1 MLVEGSPSWGRLDG
15 GSVVLDSGERL
26 DEATAHFLAPVEPTK
41 IIATHLTYR
50 SRVEEYAAR
59 TPPEPSYFMKP
70 PTTLNGHRG
79 QLRRPRGARFLN
91 YEGEVAVVIGRAMH
105 GVPEADVLG
114 YVAGYACAN
123 DVGLH
128 DFRHADRGSMLRVK
142 GQDGFCPIGPEL
154 VPADQFDPT
163 AFEIRTYLNGE
174 VAQQG
179 SAADLIWPI
188 SYLLADLCRLITLE
202 PGDVVLSGTP
212 AHSRPME
219 PGDVVEVEVT
229 GLGRLSNTVVDWDVD
244 LSGPG
249 DQLQVS
255 ANTLH
260 VALAMPED
268 EAERAVQEGVTRIM
282 IEIRRIDH
290 VALRVANLDEAE
302 HRWAIQFGLTE
313 VERVGHHAFLRCAYE
328 PYSLE
333 LVGAGAPG
341 HDHTGWEL
349 RRSCTLDH
357 AAAQL
362 DHHGVAYEH
371 HDGALHFADPDG
383 YGIELMPFR
392 EEDDRRPPVAR
403 STETLPGLHPRK
415 LGHVNVLTTDLDRA
429 TSFYTDVLGMR
440 ISDRLLGAGNWLS
453 INSDH
458 HSMALVQHDF
468 AHFHHLAFE
477 YVDWGELRV
486 LFDHLGQHGR
496 WLVWGPLRHALAQ
509 NLCGYVR
516 IPEEQL
522 IVECYCDMEQLEPD
536 HQPRDWDDTP
546 HSSNVWGILPPRSY
560 FRFDEEAV
568 RYERDGLLAK
578 GEQLPP
584 LTHQEA

>member
-79 QLRRPRGARFLN
+79 RLRRPRGARFLN

-105 GVPEADVLG
+105 GVPEADALG
-114 YVAGYACAN
+114 HVAGYACAN

-163 AFEIRTYLNGE
+163 DFEIRTYLNGE

-179 SAADLIWPI
+179 SAADLIWPV
-188 SYLLADLCRLITLE
+188 SYLLADLCRVITLM
-202 PGDVVLSGTP
+202 PGDVLLSGTP

-219 PGDVVEVEVT
+219 PGDMVEVEVT

-268 EAERAVQEGVTRIM
+268 EAERAVQEGVTR
-282 IEIRRIDH
+282 
-290 VALRVANLDEAE
+290 
-302 HRWAIQFGLTE
+302 
-313 VERVGHHAFLRCAYE
+313 
-328 PYSLE
+328 S
-333 LVGAGAPG
+333 
-341 HDHTGWEL
+341 
-349 RRSCTLDH
+349 
-357 AAAQL
+357 
-362 DHHGVAYEH
+362 
-371 HDGALHFADPDG
+371 
-383 YGIELMPFR
+383 
-392 EEDDRRPPVAR
+392 
-403 STETLPGLHPRK
+403 
-415 LGHVNVLTTDLDRA
+415 
-429 TSFYTDVLGMR
+429 
-440 ISDRLLGAGNWLS
+440 
-453 INSDH
+453 
-458 HSMALVQHDF
+458 
-468 AHFHHLAFE
+468 
-477 YVDWGELRV
+477 
-486 LFDHLGQHGR
+486 
-496 WLVWGPLRHALAQ
+496 
-509 NLCGYVR
+509 
-516 IPEEQL
+516 
-522 IVECYCDMEQLEPD
+522 
-536 HQPRDWDDTP
+536 
-546 HSSNVWGILPPRSY
+546 
-560 FRFDEEAV
+560 
-568 RYERDGLLAK
+568 
-578 GEQLPP
+578 
-584 LTHQEA
+584 

>member
-15 GSVVLDSGERL
+15 GSIVLDSGERL
-26 DEATAHFLAPVEPTK
+26 DEAAAHFLAPVEPTK
-41 IIATHLTYR
+41 IVATHLTYR

-79 QLRRPRGARFLN
+79 RLRRPRGARFLN

-105 GVPEADVLG
+105 GVPEADALG
-114 YVAGYACAN
+114 HVAGYACAN

-163 AFEIRTYLNGE
+163 DFEIRTYLNGE

-219 PGDVVEVEVT
+219 PGDLVEVEVT

-268 EAERAVQEGVTRIM
+268 EAERAVQEGVTR
-282 IEIRRIDH
+282 
-290 VALRVANLDEAE
+290 
-302 HRWAIQFGLTE
+302 
-313 VERVGHHAFLRCAYE
+313 
-328 PYSLE
+328 S
-333 LVGAGAPG
+333 
-341 HDHTGWEL
+341 
-349 RRSCTLDH
+349 
-357 AAAQL
+357 
-362 DHHGVAYEH
+362 
-371 HDGALHFADPDG
+371 
-383 YGIELMPFR
+383 
-392 EEDDRRPPVAR
+392 
-403 STETLPGLHPRK
+403 
-415 LGHVNVLTTDLDRA
+415 
-429 TSFYTDVLGMR
+429 
-440 ISDRLLGAGNWLS
+440 
-453 INSDH
+453 
-458 HSMALVQHDF
+458 
-468 AHFHHLAFE
+468 
-477 YVDWGELRV
+477 
-486 LFDHLGQHGR
+486 
-496 WLVWGPLRHALAQ
+496 
-509 NLCGYVR
+509 
-516 IPEEQL
+516 
-522 IVECYCDMEQLEPD
+522 
-536 HQPRDWDDTP
+536 
-546 HSSNVWGILPPRSY
+546 
-560 FRFDEEAV
+560 
-568 RYERDGLLAK
+568 
-578 GEQLPP
+578 
-584 LTHQEA
+584 

>member
-1 MLVEGSPSWGRLDG
+1 VLVEGSPSWGRLDG

-26 DEATAHFLAPVEPTK
+26 DEPTAHFLAPVEPTK

-105 GVPEADVLG
+105 GVAEADALG
-114 YVAGYACAN
+114 HVAAYACAN

-163 AFEIRTYLNGE
+163 DFEIRTYLNGE

-179 SAADLIWPI
+179 SAGDLIWPI
-188 SYLLADLCRLITLE
+188 SYLLADLCLVITLE

-229 GLGRLSNTVVDWDVD
+229 GLGRLANTVVDWDVD

-268 EAERAVQEGVTRIM
+268 EAERAVQEGMTR
-282 IEIRRIDH
+282 
-290 VALRVANLDEAE
+290 
-302 HRWAIQFGLTE
+302 
-313 VERVGHHAFLRCAYE
+313 
-328 PYSLE
+328 P
-333 LVGAGAPG
+333 
-341 HDHTGWEL
+341 
-349 RRSCTLDH
+349 
-357 AAAQL
+357 
-362 DHHGVAYEH
+362 
-371 HDGALHFADPDG
+371 
-383 YGIELMPFR
+383 
-392 EEDDRRPPVAR
+392 
-403 STETLPGLHPRK
+403 
-415 LGHVNVLTTDLDRA
+415 
-429 TSFYTDVLGMR
+429 
-440 ISDRLLGAGNWLS
+440 
-453 INSDH
+453 
-458 HSMALVQHDF
+458 
-468 AHFHHLAFE
+468 
-477 YVDWGELRV
+477 
-486 LFDHLGQHGR
+486 
-496 WLVWGPLRHALAQ
+496 
-509 NLCGYVR
+509 
-516 IPEEQL
+516 
-522 IVECYCDMEQLEPD
+522 
-536 HQPRDWDDTP
+536 
-546 HSSNVWGILPPRSY
+546 
-560 FRFDEEAV
+560 
-568 RYERDGLLAK
+568 
-578 GEQLPP
+578 
-584 LTHQEA
+584 

>member
-1 MLVEGSPSWGRLDG
+1 MLVEGSPSWGRLEG

-26 DEATAHFLAPVEPTK
+26 DEATAQYLAPVEPTK

-105 GVPEADVLG
+105 GVPEADALSH
-114 YVAGYACAN
+114 VAGYACAN

-154 VPADQFDPT
+154 VPADQFDPSD
-163 AFEIRTYLNGE
+163 FEIRTTLNGE
-174 VAQQG
+174 IAQQG

-188 SYLLADLCRLITLE
+188 SYLLADLCRVITLL

-244 LSGPG
+244 LTGPG

-268 EAERAVQEGVTRIM
+268 EAERAVQEGVTR
-282 IEIRRIDH
+282 
-290 VALRVANLDEAE
+290 
-302 HRWAIQFGLTE
+302 
-313 VERVGHHAFLRCAYE
+313 
-328 PYSLE
+328 S
-333 LVGAGAPG
+333 
-341 HDHTGWEL
+341 
-349 RRSCTLDH
+349 
-357 AAAQL
+357 
-362 DHHGVAYEH
+362 
-371 HDGALHFADPDG
+371 
-383 YGIELMPFR
+383 
-392 EEDDRRPPVAR
+392 
-403 STETLPGLHPRK
+403 
-415 LGHVNVLTTDLDRA
+415 
-429 TSFYTDVLGMR
+429 
-440 ISDRLLGAGNWLS
+440 
-453 INSDH
+453 
-458 HSMALVQHDF
+458 
-468 AHFHHLAFE
+468 
-477 YVDWGELRV
+477 
-486 LFDHLGQHGR
+486 
-496 WLVWGPLRHALAQ
+496 
-509 NLCGYVR
+509 
-516 IPEEQL
+516 
-522 IVECYCDMEQLEPD
+522 
-536 HQPRDWDDTP
+536 
-546 HSSNVWGILPPRSY
+546 
-560 FRFDEEAV
+560 
-568 RYERDGLLAK
+568 
-578 GEQLPP
+578 
-584 LTHQEA
+584 